1 MKAEKNRTKKQSR
14 NLQDEQILEAL
25 EEVAEKLSIKVHYE
39 RMKAFEFRVQD
50 GQCKI
55 KGEHKIYIDSRHPI
69 KDKVSILAQELGKFN
84 LEDIYIPPL
93 LREKVFLF
101 SALSCKSDDFE
112 TSTPIIEGN
121 A

>member
-1 MKAEKNRTKKQSR
+1 MKSEKNRSKKHR
-14 NLQDEQILEAL
+14 RDLQDEQILEAL

-50 GQCKI
+50 GQCKL

-69 KDKVSILAQELGKFN
+69 KEKVSILAQELGKFN

-101 SALSCKSDDFE
+101 PALSNKNEDFE
-112 TSTPIIEGN
+112 ESAPLVEGN